1 MDRACRRLVAGV
13 KLPALVLP
21 LRPAGSMATI
31 IEVAA
36 RDTLQR
42 RAGVNAAAKLD
53 ARLRAD
59 TGERG

>member
-1 MDRACRRLVAGV
+1 
-13 KLPALVLP
+13 
-21 LRPAGSMATI
+21 MATI

-53 ARLRAD
+53 ARLHVG
-59 TGERG
+59 TGGKK